1 MFIIPTVRHEYI
13 SNFNIND
20 YLVEKYDDIL
30 YIYDNFKNK
39 YDNIKF
45 NKIIIFILTY
55 LLIYNY
61 FLINIF

>member
-45 NKIIIFILTY
+45 NKIIIY
-55 LLIYNY
+55 
-61 FLINIF
+61 